1 MSEDNE
7 KLQDEIVED
16 DGADLEQD
24 HIVDN
29 DTEEESGSDKSFTQE
44 ELNEVIKDRLA
55 REKLK
60 WEKSLDTK
68 LEDKLKEKQR
78 LSEMSEEDRERE
90 RMTELEK
97 QLVQREQELVRK
109 ELFADTETVLRERSL
124 PTSLASFVVGEDSE
138 TTLENVKQFQ
148 TLFEDAVK
156 VETKN
161 QLAGVTPSIKKNK
174 KSTITKREILDI
186 RDPQE
191 RREKIAANPHLF
203 QK

>member
-7 KLQDEIVED
+7 KLHDEIVED
-16 DGADLEQD
+16 DGADLEKD
-24 HIVDN
+24 HTVDN
-29 DTEEESGSDKSFTQE
+29 DAEESGSDKSFTQE

-97 QLVQREQELVRK
+97 QLAQREQELVRK

-148 TLFEDAVK
+148 ALFEDAVK

>member
-78 LSEMSEEDRERE
+78 LSEMSDEDRERE